1 MLATIPALRGLNG
14 QDDQDSSKLPDNRR
28 MKTSKG
34 LIHLV
39 SAGMVLAA
47 SAMGWAQAP
56 DRVPGERPR
65 DRAPE
70 GRPDRAPEGRPDG
83 APERRRPGGRPPI
96 DRPQDGRAPGGL
108 LGVIDRNGNGTIEAD
123 EIDMAVVSLRK
134 LDLNKDG
141 KVTRDEIGRTDAG
154 SRTDPGSSRR
164 FRGRLPTLSSLDK
177 DGDGKI
183 NKEEAPERMRENFE
197 RTDTNGDGFIDS
209 KEFDAVLQRIRGM
222 QRPGQRPSRR
232 PGGQEPGEG
241 EGGSDQPRRPAP
253 GKDAE

>member
-1 MLATIPALRGLNG
+1 M
-14 QDDQDSSKLPDNRR
+14 
-28 MKTSKG
+28 
-34 LIHLV
+34 
-39 SAGMVLAA
+39 
-47 SAMGWAQAP
+47 
-56 DRVPGERPR
+56 
-65 DRAPE
+65 
-70 GRPDRAPEGRPDG
+70 
-83 APERRRPGGRPPI
+83 
-96 DRPQDGRAPGGL
+96 GL

-134 LDLNKDG
+134 LDRNKDG

-241 EGGSDQPRRPAP
+241 EGGSDQPRRPAAE
-253 GKDAE
+253 KDDE